1 MDALA
6 QPMLQRAIYDSD
18 AEIDIGD
25 AFYQGFVGG
34 TVGTLAGGLEVISE
48 QDLSDGFLSG
58 FWGEDYTEYRKYA
71 SVLQELAPHSFDE
84 FLEIKEDPIKWS
96 DLQSD
101 YQILD
106 MYKIDSGKLSCT
118 DVLHLDNVVFSEK
131 SNNFNSAY
139 KRSGNIA
146 GAFLDDDTE
155 TMYYAHSRISD
166 KITGYKGQSKLIPLK
181 NQLRFNYIDVPNGDG
196 TMRTDTWHD
205 TEAKL
210 FEYFADLYEINPYTS
225 ITMISQRGICNSC
238 RGVMEQFQ
246 ALHPDVQI
254 NLISNKS
261 VTGNTWS
268 KLKRRDRDG

>member
-1 MDALA
+1 MPIFYSL
-6 QPMLQRAIYDSD
+6 LRTLLYSINL
-18 AEIDIGD
+18 GD

-118 DVLHLDNVVFSEK
+118 EVLHLDNVVF
-131 SNNFNSAY
+131 
-139 KRSGNIA
+139 
-146 GAFLDDDTE
+146 
-155 TMYYAHSRISD
+155 
-166 KITGYKGQSKLIPLK
+166 
-181 NQLRFNYIDVPNGDG
+181 
-196 TMRTDTWHD
+196 
-205 TEAKL
+205 
-210 FEYFADLYEINPYTS
+210 
-225 ITMISQRGICNSC
+225 
-238 RGVMEQFQ
+238 
-246 ALHPDVQI
+246 
-254 NLISNKS
+254 
-261 VTGNTWS
+261 
-268 KLKRRDRDG
+268 